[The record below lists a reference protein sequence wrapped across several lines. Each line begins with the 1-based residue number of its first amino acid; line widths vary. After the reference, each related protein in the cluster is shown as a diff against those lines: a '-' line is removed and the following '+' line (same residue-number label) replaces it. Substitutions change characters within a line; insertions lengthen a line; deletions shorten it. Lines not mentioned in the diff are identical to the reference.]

1 MLDKEII
8 KLWRSGLSKDRLAK
22 IYKRRYNA
30 RIKIIR
36 SEVPN
41 RHVGKFITE
50 FEALHYVEK
59 IILNFLKK
67 ERKSYN

>member
-1 MLDKEII
+1 MLKKEII
-8 KLWRSGLSKDRLAK
+8 KLWKSGLSKDKLAK

-36 SEVPN
+36 SDVQN
-41 RHVGKFITE
+41 RHAGKFITE

-59 IILNFLKK
+59 VILNFLKNEK
-67 ERKSYN
+67 KSHH